1 MSKGGRPRRGEGT
14 VFQREDSQFW
24 QVCYRDQKGEIVRES
39 TGATDR
45 QEAERFWR
53 DRLDARDEGRL
64 PTVLRSNLLTFGQ
77 WADWFLE
84 RRSKPPFR
92 SEGNHQQ
99 NLNAMKF
106 LRPVFGE
113 VALSDLTAEAIE
125 DYLAERLRSGGR
137 VQTKFGLQ
145 LRGTVKPA
153 TVHREFR
160 ILSHILNVAVKQK
173 SLSDNPCRA
182 VEFPVSV
189 AKSTRKPHYMSA
201 SEQAKIEFAAP
212 NYLRNVVVILAEM
225 GLRYKKELLS
235 MKKGQ
240 VHLEN
245 GIVHIADSKTV
256 NGIGDMPMATAA
268 REAFQRQIEETP
280 GSEYLFPSPKR
291 TASKPYLTNL
301 RKAWAVTLKKA
312 GLPHFALYE
321 VRHTF
326 ATRLS
331 AGGVADHV
339 VTQML
344 RQGHA
349 EVFKLYSQA
358 KLGMMREALA
368 KLDRQVKRTS
378 GLGVLTRSGP
388 IDRVFARFS
397 YGRRK
402 SRRSPKGGNAAIKG
416 LS

>member
-1 MSKGGRPRRGEGT
+1 
-14 VFQREDSQFW
+14 
-24 QVCYRDQKGEIVRES
+24 
-39 TGATDR
+39 
-45 QEAERFWR
+45 
-53 DRLDARDEGRL
+53 
-64 PTVLRSNLLTFGQ
+64 
-77 WADWFLE
+77 
-84 RRSKPPFR
+84 
-92 SEGNHQQ
+92 
-99 NLNAMKF
+99 MKF

-125 DYLAERLRSGGR
+125 DYLAERLRSGRR
-137 VQTKFGLQ
+137 VRTKFGLQ

-153 TVHREFR
+153 TVHQEFR
-160 ILSHILNVAVKQK
+160 ILSHMLNVAVKQK
-173 SLSDNPCRA
+173 RLSDNPCRA

-189 AKSTRKPHYMSA
+189 AKSTRKPHYMAA

-212 NYLRNVVVILAEM
+212 NYLRNVVVIIAEM

-235 MKKGQ
+235 MKKEQ
-240 VHLEN
+240 VDLEN

-256 NGIGDMPMATAA
+256 NGIGDMPMTPDA
-268 REAFQRQIEETP
+268 RDAFLRQIEETP
-280 GSEYLFPSPKR
+280 GCEYLFPSPKR

-301 RKAWAVTLKKA
+301 RKAWEITLKKA

-344 RQGHA
+344 RQGDA

-368 KLDRQVKRTS
+368 KLDRQANERPGSSHTERPNRPGFRT
-378 GLGVLTRSGP
+378 
-388 IDRVFARFS
+388 VFAR
-397 YGRRK
+397 
-402 SRRSPKGGNAAIKG
+402 SPQTASIQKGGTAAIKG
-416 LS
+416 LTY